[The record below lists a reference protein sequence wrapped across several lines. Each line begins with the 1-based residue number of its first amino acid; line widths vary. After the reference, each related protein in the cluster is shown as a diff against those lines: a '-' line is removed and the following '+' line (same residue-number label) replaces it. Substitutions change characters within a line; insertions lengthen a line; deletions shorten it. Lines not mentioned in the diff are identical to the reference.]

1 MNNLEALKSL
11 ETYAQKKK
19 AEQESI
25 NKEILNQSLNELNEN
40 LINSFNQKMSITEKQ
55 LENLTSDYRE
65 KLENSIEKMEK
76 YNYKIQLMKFKI
88 SSLAMSFLVG
98 MLTMM
103 ILSVVVWYLWIRP
116 YQISKELTTKSNSGK
131 IYIQMPKESVIVQDN
146 YYYLPLD

>member
-11 ETYAQKKK
+11 ETYAQKEK

-55 LENLTSDYRE
+55 LENLTSNYRE

-76 YNYKIQLMKFKI
+76 YNYKI
-88 SSLAMSFLVG
+88 
-98 MLTMM
+98 
-103 ILSVVVWYLWIRP
+103 
-116 YQISKELTTKSNSGK
+116 
-131 IYIQMPKESVIVQDN
+131 
-146 YYYLPLD
+146 